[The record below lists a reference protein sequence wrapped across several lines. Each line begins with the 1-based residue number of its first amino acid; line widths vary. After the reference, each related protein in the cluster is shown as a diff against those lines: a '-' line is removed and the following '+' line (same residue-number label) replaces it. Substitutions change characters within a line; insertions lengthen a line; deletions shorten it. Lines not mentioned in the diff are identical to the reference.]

1 MELKRKNN
9 SKLLIVVL
17 VLTIAVVT
25 SLFLVFSED
34 EEATIVLNPNSSPAE
49 IQTPETSSETQEEEP
64 TPTPSEVLLTVPF
77 TPQAPTANWDEL
89 HNEACEEASS
99 IMANAYFSNITS
111 LPPNLVENEI
121 EKLTKWQD
129 SNFGY
134 HLSITTEETAKMLQ
148 DVYSLNATVTELSE
162 ETLKQALSKDQLI
175 IFPAN
180 GQLLKNPYFKQP
192 GPIYHMLV
200 ITGFDK
206 DGFITNDPGTKR
218 GLSYRYNY
226 DTLYNSNG
234 NWSHADEK
242 VNLTEK
248 KIIIVS
254 N

>member
-1 MELKRKNN
+1 MELKHKNN
-9 SKLLIVVL
+9 SKLLILVL
-17 VLTIAVVT
+17 VLTIAVIT
-25 SLFLVFSED
+25 SLVLIFSED
-34 EEATIVLNPNSSPAE
+34 EGTSITLIPDSSQSAK
-49 IQTPETSSETQEEEP
+49 QTPEIVP
-64 TPTPSEVLLTVPF
+64 VTPEVTPAPIPSEVLLSVPF

-99 IMANAYFSNITS
+99 IMANAYFSKITS

-121 EKLTKWQD
+121 DKLTQWQD

-134 HLSITTEETAKMLQ
+134 HLSITTEETAKMLK
-148 DVYSLNATVTELSE
+148 DVYDLNTTVTELSE
-162 ETLKQALSKDQLI
+162 EAMKRALSNGQLI

-218 GLSYRYNY
+218 GLNYRYNY

-234 NWSHADEK
+234 NWSHADKK